1 MTVSET
7 TRFGLIRWSDDTDP
21 FTRSQM
27 DQSHQNIEDRAA
39 RVIAGTSAPSPSA
52 QYARTFFYNT
62 STSQLYFYAADDEFG
77 SWAEVVGNFIPLDIL
92 NTKGDLPVATA
103 DDTVGIL
110 SPGTN
115 GQKLVVDSSTAT
127 GLKWASDTQNTVI
140 DAKGDLIVGTSAD
153 TASKLAAGTDG
164 YTLVAASGQATG
176 LQWSNSLSGYTISG
190 STVSNATVTNPV
202 FRSPEE
208 RWSVAATAATGT
220 VNVDCL
226 TSSAVYLTSDAT
238 GNWTTNFR
246 GDSGT
251 ALASVLEINDSISVI
266 LAVKQGATPYLSTTF
281 RVDTSITPTVLWQG
295 GTTFPAGNANSVD
308 VYAFT
313 LLRTGA
319 SAYTLFAS
327 QTKFAS

>member
-1 MTVSET
+1 
-7 TRFGLIRWSDDTDP
+7 
-21 FTRSQM
+21 M

-39 RVIAGTSAPSPSA
+39 RVIAGTTAPSPNA

-62 STSQLYFYAADDEFG
+62 TTSQLFFYAADDEFG
-77 SWAEVVGNFIPLDIL
+77 SWEEVVGNFIPLDIF
-92 NTKGDLPVATA
+92 NAKGDLPAATA
-103 DDTVGIL
+103 NDTIGVLTVG
-110 SPGTN
+110 SN
-115 GQKLVVDSSTAT
+115 GQR
-127 GLKWASDTQNTVI
+127 
-140 DAKGDLIVGTSAD
+140 
-153 TASKLAAGTDG
+153 LAANSAT
-164 YTLVAASGQATG
+164 ATG
-176 LQWSNSLSGYTISG
+176 LQWVSDTQNSVVTSKGDLLAATASSTVSRLGAGTDGQVLTAASGQTTGLQWTNTLSGLTVSG
-190 STVSNATVTNPV
+190 STISNTTLTNPV

-220 VNVDCL
+220 VNIDCL
-226 TSSAVYLTSDAT
+226 TASAVYLTADAT

-251 ALASVLEINDSISVI
+251 ALSSVLEVNDSISVI

-327 QTKFAS
+327 QTRFAS

>member
-1 MTVSET
+1 MAVSET
-7 TRFGLIRWSDDTDP
+7 TRFGLTRWSDDTDP

-27 DQSHQNIEDRAA
+27 DRSHQNIEDRAA
-39 RVIAGTSAPSPSA
+39 RVVSGTTTPTPSP

-62 STSQLYFYAADDEFG
+62 STSQLFFYAAEDEFG
-77 SWAEVVGNFIPLDIL
+77 TWEEVVGNFIPLDIF
-92 NTKGDLPVATA
+92 NAKGDLPVATA
-103 DDTVGIL
+103 DDTIGVL
-110 SPGTN
+110 SSGSN
-115 GQKLVVDSSTAT
+115 GQRLTVNSTQTT
-127 GLKWASDTQNTVI
+127 GLQWTSDTQNTVV
-140 DAKGDLIVGTSAD
+140 DSKGDLLAG
-153 TASKLAAGTDG
+153 TASDTVARLPVGTDG
-164 YTLVAASGQATG
+164 YVLKAASGETTG
-176 LQWSNSLSGYTISG
+176 LQWSNTISG
-190 STVSNATVTNPV
+190 FTISSPTISDATLTNPV

-208 RWSVAATAATGT
+208 RWSVASTAATGT

-226 TSSAVYLTSDAT
+226 TASAVYLTANAT

-246 GDSGT
+246 GSSGA
-251 ALASVLEINDSISVI
+251 ALSSVLEVNDSISVI

-281 RVDTSITPTVLWQG
+281 TVDTSITPTVLWQG

-319 SAYTLFAS
+319 STYTLFAS

>member
-1 MTVSET
+1 MAVSQT
-7 TRFGLIRWSDDTDP
+7 PRFGLTIWSDDTDP

-27 DQSHQNIEDRAA
+27 DLSHQNIEDRAA
-39 RVIAGTSAPSPSA
+39 RVIAGTSFPTPNA

-77 SWAEVVGNFIPLDIL
+77 TWDEVVGNFIPLDIF
-92 NTKGDLPVATA
+92 NAKGDLPVATA
-103 DDTVGIL
+103 NDTVGIL
-110 SPGTN
+110 SAGSN
-115 GQKLVVDSSTAT
+115 NQRLAANSATAT
-127 GLKWASDTQNTVI
+127 GLQWVSDTQNTVV
-140 DAKGDLIVGTSAD
+140 DAKGDLIVGTSDNTVAR
-153 TASKLAAGTDG
+153 LAAGTNG
-164 YTLVAASGQATG
+164 YTVVADSGQATG
-176 LQWSNSLSGYTISG
+176 LVWSNSLSGYTISG
-190 STVSNATVTNPV
+190 STISNATVTNPV

-226 TSSAVYLTSDAT
+226 TSSAVYLTADAT

-251 ALASVLEINDSISVI
+251 ALSSVLEVNDSISVI

-319 SAYTLFAS
+319 STYTLFAS